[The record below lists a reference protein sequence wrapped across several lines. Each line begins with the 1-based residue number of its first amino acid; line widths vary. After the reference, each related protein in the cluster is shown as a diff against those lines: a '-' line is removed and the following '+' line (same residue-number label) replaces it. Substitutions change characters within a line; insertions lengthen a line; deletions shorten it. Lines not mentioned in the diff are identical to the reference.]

1 MISIGFTIYSF
12 IYVFEGRLRDKN
24 YLQNVFAIRTIACL
38 KTAFYKHTDKKE
50 LEKLIGS
57 LKILC
62 KEQKKVVAVSTL
74 TKEQLTESLTA
85 INQVMQ
91 ELSVDFELVDP
102 CKVQAV
108 NDADKVFIL
117 EKIDEIKL
125 EAESSKTFA
134 LNLTLK

>member
-1 MISIGFTIYSF
+1 M
-12 IYVFEGRLRDKN
+12 
-24 YLQNVFAIRTIACL
+24 
-38 KTAFYKHTDKKE
+38 
-50 LEKLIGS
+50 
-57 LKILC
+57 KILC

-91 ELSVDFELVDP
+91 ELAVDFELVDP

-117 EKIDEIKL
+117 EKIDESKL
-125 EAESSKTFA
+125 EAVVDEVNLIKTFSQ
-134 LNLTLK
+134 NLLGVIYA

>member
-1 MISIGFTIYSF
+1 M
-12 IYVFEGRLRDKN
+12 
-24 YLQNVFAIRTIACL
+24 
-38 KTAFYKHTDKKE
+38 
-50 LEKLIGS
+50 
-57 LKILC
+57 
-62 KEQKKVVAVSTL
+62 VAVSTL

-117 EKIDEIKL
+117 EKIDESKL
-125 EAESSKTFA
+125 EAVVDEVNLIKTFSQ
-134 LNLTLK
+134 NLLGVIFA